1 MKSMIKRIIVGVCI
15 GMILFFIKS
24 CNVHAYE
31 TIYTNGGNCTP
42 GDTPG
47 IVDPNGNGWGN
58 NHCFMPNQNTWVL
71 SGDHSWY
78 GENMNGNIYTVIADY
93 YIGIETRSGVTM
105 PAIYYNTARMSMTSN
120 NLRCGVGSYRTG
132 YDSTYSPTI
141 SNFKVEYL
149 SGINPGNL
157 STRDTYHITF
167 KYSQRLGTN
176 RTGNG
181 NMSCWFDIPGN
192 SLLTQLNGNTVDNLL
207 FTYVKDFRYS
217 ISDSADTGL
226 LQTITSQNQTI
237 INQNQ
242 QQITNQNTMI
252 QQNQDIYN
260 NITNQTQVITDT
272 TVPSNNQIANAVDT
286 LKVDVPSNITD
297 VITIIPQTLQVI
309 VNGFNNKCAGGYY
322 LGDLFGHSLTIPC
335 INPEQYLG
343 SFIWG
348 TIDAILCLC
357 FIIPFSKHLV
367 NTYNSFTTLE
377 GRKIH

>member
-1 MKSMIKRIIVGVCI
+1 MKNMIKRIIVGVAI
-15 GMILFFIKS
+15 ALIVGMLSGCKV
-24 CNVHAYE
+24 VHAYE

-42 GDTPG
+42 GDTAG

-58 NHCFMPNQNTWVL
+58 NHCFMPNTNTWVL
-71 SGDHSWY
+71 SGEHAWY

-93 YIGIETRSGVTM
+93 YIGIETRSGVTL
-105 PAIYYNTARMSMTSN
+105 PAIYYNTARMSMTAN
-120 NLRCGVGSYRTG
+120 NLRCGVGAYRTG

-141 SNFKVEYL
+141 SNFKVEYD

-167 KYSQRLGTN
+167 KYTQRLGTN
-176 RTGNG
+176 RTGNS
-181 NMSCWFDIPGN
+181 NMSCWFEIPNN
-192 SLLTQLNGNTVDNLL
+192 SLLTQLTGNTVDNLL

-260 NITNQTQVITDT
+260 NITNQTEVITDT
-272 TVPSNNQIANAVDT
+272 TVPSSDKYDFSKYNT
-286 LKVDVPSNITD
+286 SNGVISDLITMPIRL
-297 VITIIPQTLQVI
+297 VQSFL
-309 VNGFNNKCAGGYY
+309 NGFNSSCTPFN
-322 LGDLFGHSLTIPC
+322 LGNLLGTDLVLPC
-335 INPEQYLG
+335 INIGSKLG
-343 SFIWG
+343 FVWNVIDSILSGVFIYIFG
-348 TIDAILCLC
+348 KSCVKKFNDITNMKENQIDEV
-357 FIIPFSKHLV
+357 FD
-367 NTYNSFTTLE
+367 
-377 GRKIH
+377 